1 VTKIISQK
9 IRKTIW
15 IKKIKNKILNKNKI
29 NFKKKTIQKLIM
41 LKVQEVNNNLYQF
54 KKAEN

>member
-1 VTKIISQK
+1 MTKIISQK